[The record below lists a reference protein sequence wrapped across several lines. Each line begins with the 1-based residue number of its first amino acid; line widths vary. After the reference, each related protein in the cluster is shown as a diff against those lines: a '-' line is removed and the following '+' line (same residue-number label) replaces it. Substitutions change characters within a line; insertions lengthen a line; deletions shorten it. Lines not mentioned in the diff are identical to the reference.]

1 MCIHSQIDPSY
12 QTYVDSTPLTL
23 SPGLYGRIVKILV
36 VGFLGDFGLQN
47 ALLEPSFCGN
57 IRWYVYQY
65 VCMCVRMCMCMHA
78 YVCICVCVCVCVCVC
93 MCVGAHHP
101 HHSQQSPLPPTFYS
115 IGPNTTM
122 WQHHSQASTAFR
134 TCSTTF
140 SANFI
145 LQVQRYGSLE

>member
-1 MCIHSQIDPSY
+1 MCIHCRIDPSY

-23 SPGLYGRIVKILV
+23 SAGLYGRIVKILV

-57 IRWYVYQY
+57 IRWYVYL
-65 VCMCVRMCMCMHA
+65 VCMCVGMCMCTCMHA
-78 YVCICVCVCVCVCVC
+78 YVCICACVRACACVHVC
-93 MCVGAHHP
+93 AHYP
-101 HHSQQSPLPPTFYS
+101 HHSQQSPLPPTLHS
-115 IGPNTTM
+115 MGPNTTM

-145 LQVQRYGSLE
+145 LQVQRYGSLG